1 MRRPDCEASRFSRH
15 ITIRIMLFKLGD
27 NRQNAEV
34 FWSASYGTDLL
45 MTADGS
51 DDPLPANFVRSIMRL
66 VQPTTGSTEQRLPR
80 P

>member
-1 MRRPDCEASRFSRH
+1 
-15 ITIRIMLFKLGD
+15 MLFKFGD

-45 MTADGS
+45 MTGNGS
-51 DDPLPANFVRSIMRL
+51 DDPLPANVRIMRL